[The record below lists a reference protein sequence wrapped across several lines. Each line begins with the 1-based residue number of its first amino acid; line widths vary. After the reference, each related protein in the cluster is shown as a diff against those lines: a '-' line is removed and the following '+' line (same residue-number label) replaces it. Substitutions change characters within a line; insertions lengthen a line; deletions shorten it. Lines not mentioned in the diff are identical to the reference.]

1 MHCAP
6 VSTASDFDWNTP
18 IMPTRRTTL
27 RSSYCSPLAAL
38 GLALLLAGAPS
49 TQAQVGFVNKTAEYG
64 ITFVSQYGPTLP
76 YDADITELDGIGLD
90 IIQRNAGN
98 GVALADY
105 DNDGDIDLLC
115 LGQKGYRSALYRNDL
130 PAGFTD
136 VTAAAGIF
144 NTGQSRVAMFTDLD
158 NDGWMDLVIANDTK
172 LATTCSGSDSLWVGK
187 LSGGRGSSPFAGQ
200 QEAPSSIYRNN
211 GNGTFSDVTAGS
223 GFVFR
228 GFIVGG
234 MGLVDFDEDGRV
246 DIYITTWGARQNNAY
261 TLLEGHNRLYRNL
274 GGFRFQDVTRMLGLG
289 KLESNCYSPIFADF
303 DLDGDSDLFIPL
315 DAYADKFYRYGFG
328 LGEFA
333 HLFTDQSTQVG
344 ATHVGTDMGVAPADF
359 DDDGDLDLFVTN
371 VTDPGGAYGGNTLLV
386 NQFVPTGQLSFVNE
400 AVARGVK
407 DTGWGWGAEWI
418 DVDNDGDRDLYAVNG
433 FDDFVMWQ
441 GLHFGMVNRKAD
453 LFINNGSGFF
463 TKSVG
468 TGAEIVGDARS
479 VVAFDVDRDGDQDLF
494 ITHVDVPPALLINTL
509 NDNGAVNHWLDVKLV
524 GGGLVSRDALGAR
537 IKVTVG
543 SKNYTHEVI
552 GGGSYLA
559 GRTLE
564 AHFGLGAATLI
575 NQLRVTWPD
584 GVLTTLNNVPVD
596 QYLVV
601 AHP

>member
-1 MHCAP
+1 
-6 VSTASDFDWNTP
+6 
-18 IMPTRRTTL
+18 
-27 RSSYCSPLAAL
+27 
-38 GLALLLAGAPS
+38 
-49 TQAQVGFVNKTAEYG
+49 
-64 ITFVSQYGPTLP
+64 
-76 YDADITELDGIGLD
+76 
-90 IIQRNAGN
+90 
-98 GVALADY
+98 
-105 DNDGDIDLLC
+105 
-115 LGQKGYRSALYRNDL
+115 
-130 PAGFTD
+130 
-136 VTAAAGIF
+136 
-144 NTGQSRVAMFTDLD
+144 
-158 NDGWMDLVIANDTK
+158 
-172 LATTCSGSDSLWVGK
+172 
-187 LSGGRGSSPFAGQ
+187 
-200 QEAPSSIYRNN
+200 
-211 GNGTFSDVTAGS
+211 
-223 GFVFR
+223 
-228 GFIVGG
+228 
-234 MGLVDFDEDGRV
+234 
-246 DIYITTWGARQNNAY
+246 
-261 TLLEGHNRLYRNL
+261 
-274 GGFRFQDVTRMLGLG
+274 
-289 KLESNCYSPIFADF
+289 
-303 DLDGDSDLFIPL
+303 
-315 DAYADKFYRYGFG
+315 
-328 LGEFA
+328 
-333 HLFTDQSTQVG
+333 
-344 ATHVGTDMGVAPADF
+344 
-359 DDDGDLDLFVTN
+359 
-371 VTDPGGAYGGNTLLV
+371 V

-575 NQLRVTWPD
+575 DQLRVTWPD
-584 GVLTTLNNVPVD
+584 GVITTLNNVPVD